1 MEYFNPKTRSYSVY
15 LSLLA
20 ILTGLTTVAT
30 IIIAVPF
37 PTSTGF
43 LNFGDAMVML
53 SGILLGPIGGFLAG
67 GVGSAM
73 GDIALGYVHFAPIT
87 LVVKGFEGLI
97 VGLFSS
103 RVRASK
109 TIKTWDIAGL
119 ILSSVAMLTGYF
131 LAEVPLVGYEAAL
144 AELLTLNWIQV
155 TVGSIIA
162 ALVGPI
168 TRGFLHESLYIP
180 EDEILED
187 FEPSEFDSAPKQT
200 T

>member
-15 LSLLA
+15 LSLVA

-30 IIIAVPF
+30 IIIAIPF

-53 SGILLGPIGGFLAG
+53 SGILLGPSGAFLAG

-87 LVVKGFEGLI
+87 LVVKGLEGLI

-103 RVRASK
+103 RVRTSK
-109 TIKTWDIAGL
+109 TLKTWDIVGL
-119 ILSSVAMLTGYF
+119 ILSSLAMLIGYF

-168 TRGFLHESLYIP
+168 TRGFLQESLYIP
-180 EDEILED
+180 EDEILEE
-187 FEPSEFDSAPKQT
+187 FEPSEFDAAPKQT